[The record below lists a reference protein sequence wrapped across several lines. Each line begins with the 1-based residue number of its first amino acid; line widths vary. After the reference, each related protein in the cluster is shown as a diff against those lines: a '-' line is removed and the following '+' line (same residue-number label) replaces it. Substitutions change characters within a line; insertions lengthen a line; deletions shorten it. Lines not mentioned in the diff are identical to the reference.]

1 MTLVYLDSSAI
12 TKLAIQELGS
22 ADLRAEID
30 GGRWVTS
37 RIAVVEVSKAVGRV
51 APALDLTPI
60 FDRLAFVEID
70 EGLAGRAARTGG
82 ASLRALDAIHV
93 ASAELFAGELDAF
106 VTYDARQAS
115 AARAAGLTVR
125 SPGVEPG

>member
-1 MTLVYLDSSAI
+1 VTLVYLDTSAI

-51 APALDLTPI
+51 APALDLAPI
-60 FDRLAFVEID
+60 FERLAFVEID
-70 EGLAGRAARTGG
+70 EGLAGRVPGRVAPASGRSTRSTSRRRSCSRESSTR
-82 ASLRALDAIHV
+82 SLR
-93 ASAELFAGELDAF
+93 
-106 VTYDARQAS
+106 TTRARHPRR
-115 AARAAGLTVR
+115 ARPA
-125 SPGVEPG
+125 